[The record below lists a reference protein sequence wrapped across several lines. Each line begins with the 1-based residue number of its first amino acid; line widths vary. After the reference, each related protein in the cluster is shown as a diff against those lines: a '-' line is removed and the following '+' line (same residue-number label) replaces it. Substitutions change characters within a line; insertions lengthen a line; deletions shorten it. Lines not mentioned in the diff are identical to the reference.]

1 MNFILKMF
9 GMNWVK
15 KKYNNS
21 HITQNVSVFN
31 SDVNNICENFFTF
44 AHLNTRTQR
53 KKSKLV

>member
-1 MNFILKMF
+1 
-9 GMNWVK
+9 MNWVK

-21 HITQNVSVFN
+21 HITQNVPVFN
-31 SDVNNICENFFTF
+31 SDVNNICESFFTF